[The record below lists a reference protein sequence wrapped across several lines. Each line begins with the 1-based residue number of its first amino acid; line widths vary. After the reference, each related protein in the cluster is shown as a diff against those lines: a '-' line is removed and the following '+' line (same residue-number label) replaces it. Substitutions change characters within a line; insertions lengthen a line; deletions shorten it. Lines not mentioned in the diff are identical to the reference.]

1 MRRLSGCVTARDER
15 EGASCAKPSAP
26 RRVKRPAPAALHPGR
41 CAARGA
47 SARGALRAAQ
57 SGAVLTLGRRR
68 RKSRG
73 PRAPAAPTRHPPRP
87 WRAKPPPAGG
97 GAAAARGA
105 AATWPKRTAC
115 HGPGTFPP
123 RQQHAPSLPSRVTRA
138 AGWPT
143 RKRCAL
149 RLRTASARRP
159 FPERKVRSFA
169 SAVRCATA
177 AQRLPTLHSAT
188 MAMSACAARHAAA
201 AATVALRRRLA
212 RFAQT
217 MFAS

>member
-1 MRRLSGCVTARDER
+1 VRRLSGCVTARDER

-115 HGPGTFPP
+115 HGPPTSSARP
-123 RQQHAPSLPSRVTRA
+123 RSQAVSRVPLGGLRA
-138 AGWPT
+138 SAA
-143 RKRCAL
+143 RCACVRRAPAAL
-149 RLRTASARRP
+149 FQSARCAPLPAPCAAPRLR
-159 FPERKVRSFA
+159 
-169 SAVRCATA
+169 
-177 AQRLPTLHSAT
+177 
-188 MAMSACAARHAAA
+188 SAC
-201 AATVALRRRLA
+201 RLCTA
-212 RFAQT
+212 PRWR
-217 MFAS
+217 